1 MAHSDTAPAIAVF
14 VDRHPQLSETF
25 VTSEAAA
32 LARLGHRVTIEGRAR
47 LGAADARFMSD
58 ETRGERLAAL
68 AWLVARHPL
77 RCLRDMTARRRWAAE
92 EDVTPLRRL
101 APRARRLSAAAPALH
116 LHAHFAYEA
125 ALDALRLGRLL
136 AVPASVTAHAAD
148 IYLDPRN
155 LRDKLTLGAFATSGC
170 DYTVAHL
177 RALAP
182 EARVE
187 RIVMGVDLE
196 RFARTTAPPA
206 GRHVLA
212 VGRLVPKKGFIHL
225 VRAAAQV
232 PDVRVTILGE
242 GPERAA
248 LEAEA
253 GDRVALPGA
262 ATPDAVHAALETAD
276 LLCAPSVV
284 APDGDRDSMPV
295 VVKEALAMEVGVV
308 ASDAVGLPE
317 IVRAPWGC
325 LAAPGDEAALAA
337 AIDAML
343 ARSPQERAA
352 AGRAGR
358 AYVARHA
365 DVYVEAGKLS
375 QLIRASRGPA
385 GPAPA

>member
-1 MAHSDTAPAIAVF
+1 
-14 VDRHPQLSETF
+14 
-25 VTSEAAA
+25 
-32 LARLGHRVTIEGRAR
+32 
-47 LGAADARFMSD
+47 
-58 ETRGERLAAL
+58 
-68 AWLVARHPL
+68 
-77 RCLRDMTARRRWAAE
+77 
-92 EDVTPLRRL
+92 
-101 APRARRLSAAAPALH
+101 
-116 LHAHFAYEA
+116 
-125 ALDALRLGRLL
+125 
-136 AVPASVTAHAAD
+136 
-148 IYLDPRN
+148 
-155 LRDKLTLGAFATSGC
+155 
-170 DYTVAHL
+170 
-177 RALAP
+177 
-182 EARVE
+182 
-187 RIVMGVDLE
+187 
-196 RFARTTAPPA
+196 
-206 GRHVLA
+206 
-212 VGRLVPKKGFIHL
+212 
-225 VRAAAQV
+225 
-232 PDVRVTILGE
+232 VTILGE

-262 ATPDAVHAALETAD
+262 ATPDAVRAALETAD

-317 IVRAPWGC
+317 IVRAPWGR